1 MICSTGELRFSLAL
15 IARLIIICTKDIMPV
30 NWPNLEALGEEA
42 VRGLLASG
50 QYGRVGSNTY
60 TEVKDWLD
68 HKQVEREKHDAE
80 VRRQR
85 EDRAEIREENRDR
98 VARSRAKRTEI
109 IAWVSIGIAII
120 AFLLSLFRG

>member
-1 MICSTGELRFSLAL
+1 
-15 IARLIIICTKDIMPV
+15 MPV
-30 NWPNLEALGEEA
+30 NWPILEALGEEA

-80 VRRQR
+80 ARRQR
-85 EDRAEIREENRDR
+85 EEKADRREEGRDQFARSKEKRAELF
-98 VARSRAKRTEI
+98 T
-109 IAWVSIGIAII
+109 WVTIGIAIVG
-120 AFLLSLFRG
+120 LLITLSRC